1 MMKYLPMLG
10 VIVLLGLSGCAGNKV
25 DSRDYSG
32 FLGDYSRL
40 TQQQSP
46 SGAPVMR
53 WIDPALDISR
63 YHSVYIERSQFYPK
77 PQPTARI
84 SQKTLDDI
92 TRYYDGAL
100 QREVARTM
108 PLARSPGPGVI
119 VVRPA
124 ITAVSSAKEGLRAYE
139 VIPVAL
145 VVAAVGAAAGT
156 RDEETVIA
164 TEAAFIDGGTNQVL
178 AQVVRKGTG
187 MTLENDSQMM
197 TAEDFKAVLDGWA
210 RDMHASYLK
219 LKAQ

>member
-1 MMKYLPMLG
+1 MMKYLRMLG

-40 TQQQSP
+40 TPQQSP

>member
-1 MMKYLPMLG
+1 MKYLPMLG

-40 TQQQSP
+40 TPQQSP

>member
-40 TQQQSP
+40 APQQSP

>member
-40 TQQQSP
+40 TPQQSP